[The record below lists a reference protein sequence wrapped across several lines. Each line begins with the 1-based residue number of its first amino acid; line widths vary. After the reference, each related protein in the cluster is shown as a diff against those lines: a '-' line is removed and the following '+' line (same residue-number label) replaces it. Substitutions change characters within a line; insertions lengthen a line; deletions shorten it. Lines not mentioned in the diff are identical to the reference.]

1 MSEIKVN
8 NRKAADDQ
16 FERASDL
23 LGLNKNIREAL
34 LMPNRELTVEVPLR
48 RDDGSIEVLKG
59 YRVQHNNSR
68 GPYKGGM
75 RYHQE
80 VDLDEV
86 RSLAG
91 LMTWKTALVDLP
103 YGGGKGGVCIDPS
116 KYSTR
121 EIERVSRR
129 FFKAID
135 PIIGPNKD
143 IPAPD
148 VNTNAQVMAWF
159 MDEYGQHHGYTPSIV
174 TGKPVDLGGS
184 LGREEATGRG
194 TAIITREAAN
204 RVGID
209 LEGATVVIQ
218 GFGNVG
224 SYAAKFLSEMGCKI
238 IAVSDVNGGL
248 VEPDGFDMNSLFK
261 YAYEKKTIHGTGQGK
276 PIGNEALLHL
286 ECDFLIPAALG
297 GVIHKMNAHGL
308 KCKWVIEAAN
318 GPLTP
323 TAIDILYDE
332 GVNVMPDI
340 LTNAGGVTVS
350 YFEWVQNLQQF
361 RWTEEE
367 VNERLEKKLVDAF
380 NQTFDLCDEKNISL
394 RNAAFM
400 ISIDRVAR
408 AFDLRGI

>member
-1 MSEIKVN
+1 MN

-23 LGLNKNIREAL
+23 LGLNPNIREAL

-68 GPYKGGM
+68 GPYKGGI
-75 RYHQE
+75 RFHHE

-86 RSLAG
+86 RSLAA
-91 LMTWKTALVDLP
+91 LMTWKTALVDIP

-116 KYSTR
+116 KYSQR
-121 EIERVSRR
+121 ELERVSRR
-129 FFKAID
+129 FFRSID
-135 PIIGPNKD
+135 PVIGPNKD

-174 TGKPVDLGGS
+174 TGKPIDLGGS

-194 TAIITREAAN
+194 TAIMTREAAK
-204 RVGID
+204 RDGID
-209 LEGATVVIQ
+209 LDGATVVIQ

-224 SYAAKFLSEMGCKI
+224 SYAAKFLAEMGCKV
-238 IAVSDVNGGL
+238 IAVSDVGGGL
-248 VEPDGFDMNSLFK
+248 HESDGFDMESLFQF
-261 YAYEKKTIHGTGQGK
+261 AYEKRTIHGSGQGT
-276 PIGNEALLHL
+276 PITNNELLHL
-286 ECDFLIPAALG
+286 KCDFLIPAALG
-297 GVIHKMNAHGL
+297 GVIHKMNAKGL
-308 KCKWVIEAAN
+308 NCRWIIEAAN

-323 TAIDILYDE
+323 PAIDLLYED

-350 YFEWVQNLQQF
+350 YYEWVQNLQQL
-361 RWTEEE
+361 RWTEDE

-380 NQTFDLCDEKNISL
+380 HETWELCDAKNISL

-408 AFDLRGI
+408 AFDLRGL

>member
-1 MSEIKVN
+1 MPEVKVN
-8 NRKAADDQ
+8 NRKATDDQ

-23 LGLNKNIREAL
+23 LGLNSNIREAL
-34 LMPNRELTVEVPLR
+34 LMPNKELTVEVPLR

-75 RYHQE
+75 RFHHE
-80 VDLDEV
+80 VNLDEV
-86 RSLAG
+86 RSLAA
-91 LMTWKTALVDLP
+91 LMTWKTALIDIP
-103 YGGGKGGVCIDPS
+103 YGGGKGGVCINPTN
-116 KYSTR
+116 YSQR
-121 EIERVSRR
+121 ELERVSRR
-129 FFKAID
+129 FFRGID
-135 PIIGPNKD
+135 PVIGPNKD

-174 TGKPVDLGGS
+174 TGKPIDLGGS

-194 TAIITREAAN
+194 AAIMTREAAN
-204 RVGID
+204 RDNID
-209 LEGATVVIQ
+209 LNGATVVIQ

-224 SYAAKFLSEMGCKI
+224 SYAAKFLSKMGCKI
-238 IAVSDVNGGL
+238 IAVSDVGGGL
-248 VEPDGFDMNSLFK
+248 HEPSGFDIESLFQF
-261 YAYEKKTIHGTGQGK
+261 AYEKRTIHGFGQGS
-276 PIGNEALLHL
+276 PITNDELLHL
-286 ECDFLIPAALG
+286 KCDFLIPAALG
-297 GVIHKMNAHGL
+297 GVIHKMNAKGL
-308 KCKWVIEAAN
+308 NCKWIIEAAN

-323 TAIDILYDE
+323 PAIDILYNE

-350 YFEWVQNLQQF
+350 YFEWVQNLQQL
-361 RWTEEE
+361 RWTEDE

-380 NQTFDLCDEKNISL
+380 HETWELCEDKNISL